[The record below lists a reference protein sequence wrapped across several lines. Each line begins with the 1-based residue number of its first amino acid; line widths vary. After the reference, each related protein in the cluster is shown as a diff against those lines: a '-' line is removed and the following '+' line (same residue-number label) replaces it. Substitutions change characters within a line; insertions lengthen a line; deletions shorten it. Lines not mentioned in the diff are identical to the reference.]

1 MLSSTDESLTA
12 FAPTTDDNWLPGDP
26 SDLAASN
33 PVPLIIGTTRDEMHL
48 FTAFDPHHTKIDEEA
63 ARITFERHFAS
74 SEAYDIYRD
83 HRPGSTPPQLV
94 SALET
99 DGVFRWPAHRIA
111 KHGNNRNTA
120 PTPIG
125 LPSKHRCSVAFS
137 AAVMPLIFRLLST
150 TSTARALNFLPATP
164 PLDANSLHRSQ
175 IR

>member
-1 MLSSTDESLTA
+1 
-12 FAPTTDDNWLPGDP
+12 
-26 SDLAASN
+26 
-33 PVPLIIGTTRDEMHL
+33 MHL
-48 FTAFDPHHTKIDEEA
+48 FTAFDPHYTKIDEEA

-111 KHGNNRNTA
+111 EARQQQKHSTHSYWFTFE
-120 PTPIG
+120 TPVFGGVLGSCHALDI
-125 LPSKHRCSVAFS
+125 PF
-137 AAVMPLIFRLLST
+137 
-150 TSTARALNFLPATP
+150 ALNNLDRKGVELLPATP